1 MSLVHYNLVDRA
13 IQLRAQHQARNLN
26 FGYTSRTTLMERLAD
41 WEAKNKRESHQ
52 WIYSWTIIY
61 SVKSNSRIVFI
72 LYRLFLYY
80 ICTWRNLSNPPKTRT
95 EKVCDWTHSHSV
107 KPTAKCKTHPTGRTT
122 EPQGE
127 FPRDHEA
134 LGPRGG
140 SYILDA
146 ESCNIQSLE
155 LDRLLF
161 VGNSGRFVETR
172 LRV

>member
-1 MSLVHYNLVDRA
+1 
-13 IQLRAQHQARNLN
+13 
-26 FGYTSRTTLMERLAD
+26 MERLAD

-80 ICTWRNLSNPPKTRT
+80 TCTWRNLSNPPKTRT
-95 EKVCDWTHSHSV
+95 EKVCDWTHSHSF
-107 KPTAKCKTHPTGRTT
+107 KPTTKCKTHPTGRTT

-172 LRV
+172 LRVQQDLKFRKCKQREIPACDSRN

>member
-1 MSLVHYNLVDRA
+1 MYVKKSIEPSKKPERKRFA
-13 IQLRAQHQARNLN
+13 IE
-26 FGYTSRTTLMERLAD
+26 RTPIP
-41 WEAKNKRESHQ
+41 S
-52 WIYSWTIIY
+52 
-61 SVKSNSRIVFI
+61 
-72 LYRLFLYY
+72 
-80 ICTWRNLSNPPKTRT
+80 
-95 EKVCDWTHSHSV
+95 
-107 KPTAKCKTHPTGRTT
+107 KPTSKCKTHPTGHTT

-146 ESCNIQSLE
+146 ESCNIQPLE

-161 VGNSGRFVETR
+161 VGNSRRFVETR